1 MQNLVFRKFAIM
13 LGISKLGHISE
24 ISDISCVVRFREG
37 TGEILLNFSWQY
49 ALTNPVNSSKI
60 LQSFRKS
67 MNQSQTDLPLQHLSC
82 TYIFTSLHPALSG
95 FIMGEVSYPTIF
107 AVH

>member
-67 MNQSQTDLPLQHLSC
+67 MNQSQTDLPTATFIMYIHI
-82 TYIFTSLHPALSG
+82 YIFASG
-95 FIMGEVSYPTIF
+95 PIRLYHG
-107 AVH
+107 